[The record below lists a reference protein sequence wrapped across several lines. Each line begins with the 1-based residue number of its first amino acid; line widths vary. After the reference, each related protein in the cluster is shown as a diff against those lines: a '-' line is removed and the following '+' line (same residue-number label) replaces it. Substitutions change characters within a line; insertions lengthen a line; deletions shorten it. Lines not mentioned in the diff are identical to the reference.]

1 VAAARPA
8 ARRSEA
14 ERATAAVP
22 NKRADPAGR
31 LAGAGIYVRLFAR
44 LIKFE
49 HTIFALP
56 FAYAGAFLAEA
67 RIPGFWAMLWI
78 TVAMVGARSLAM
90 ALNRL
95 LDARIDALNP
105 RTEGREIPSGR
116 LSRAEVWV
124 FAVLS
129 LSVLVLATFQ
139 LPAITRYLWPLVV
152 APFVIYPFTKRWTWL
167 CHLVLGATIGLG
179 PVGAWVAVTGQ
190 VTWQPFL
197 LGGAV
202 ALWIAGFDVIYACMD
217 IEFDR
222 EHGIHS
228 IPADFGLGAALWA
241 TRLCH
246 LASLGLLAALGVVLA
261 RGPVFLVGVAVCGI
275 LLFYE
280 NWILRTRD
288 LTKVD
293 FAFQTMNSVVS
304 VVFFVFTTVSV
315 LVE

>member
-1 VAAARPA
+1 MPSAPGA

-14 ERATAAVP
+14 ERRPALSTRRGLAA
-22 NKRADPAGR
+22 RASAAITY
-31 LAGAGIYVRLFAR
+31 LKLFAR

-67 RIPGFWAMLWI
+67 RIPSFWTMFWI

-95 LDARIDALNP
+95 LDAGIDALNP
-105 RTEGREIPSGR
+105 RTKDREIPSGL
-116 LSRAEVWV
+116 LSRAEVWA

-129 LSVLVLATFQ
+129 LAVLVVATFQ
-139 LPAITRYLWPLVV
+139 LPVINRYLWPAVV
-152 APFVIYPFTKRWTWL
+152 APFVVYPFTKRWTWL
-167 CHLVLGATIGLG
+167 CHLFLGATIGLG
-179 PVGAWVAVTGQ
+179 PVGAWVAVTGR
-190 VTWQPFL
+190 VTWVAFL
-197 LGGAV
+197 LGAAV
-202 ALWIAGFDVIYACMD
+202 AFWIAGFDVIYACMD
-217 IEFDR
+217 MEFDR
-222 EHGIHS
+222 EHDIRS
-228 IPADFGLGAALWA
+228 IPAAFGIGAALWA
-241 TRLCH
+241 TRAFHFTSLC
-246 LASLGLLAALGVVLA
+246 LLVATGVVLA
-261 RGPVFLVGVAVCGI
+261 RGAVFLAGVAVCAA

-288 LTKVD
+288 LTRVD

-304 VVFFVFTTVSV
+304 VVFLLFATVSV